1 MAGSSR
7 DRLRRA
13 GIDFRVWLVYTLR
26 MAATVPKMIKWDPDD
41 LAAVDRVRGKTPLG
55 TWIKATCRS
64 AVAAH
69 DGVREPKQ
77 RTQPLTPEIAAFES
91 DSVVEVRPW
100 GGAGRK
106 PPHPKRAKR

>member
-1 MAGSSR
+1 
-7 DRLRRA
+7 
-13 GIDFRVWLVYTLR
+13 
-26 MAATVPKMIKWDPDD
+26 MAATEQTLVRWTPDE
-41 LAAVDRVRGKTPLG
+41 LADVDRVRGKVKRG
-55 TWIKATCRS
+55 TWIKSICKA

>member
-1 MAGSSR
+1 
-7 DRLRRA
+7 
-13 GIDFRVWLVYTLR
+13 
-26 MAATVPKMIKWDPDD
+26 MIKWDPDD

-91 DSVVEVRPW
+91 DKDFEKSTRDRDFNAW
-100 GGAGRK
+100 GGVGGKA
-106 PPHPKRAKR
+106 PVPKRSKR